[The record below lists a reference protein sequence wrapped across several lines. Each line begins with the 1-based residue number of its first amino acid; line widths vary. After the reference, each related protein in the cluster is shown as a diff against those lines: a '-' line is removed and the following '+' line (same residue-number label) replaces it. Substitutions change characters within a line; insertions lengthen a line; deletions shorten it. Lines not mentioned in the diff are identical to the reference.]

1 MMPAG
6 LQVFGPDGKVW
17 LDETFHMPRVVKV
30 LDVNTVTGTF
40 TLPSEVKLTGTLYA
54 TSMHG
59 DPMVVVSGRVLTW
72 KYLQKIFTGGAW
84 KPHVFPAKILLLD
97 TPNV

>member
-17 LDETFHMPRVVKV
+17 LDETFHMPRAVKI

>member
-1 MMPAG
+1 MPAG
-6 LQVFGPDGKVW
+6 LQVFVPDGKVW
-17 LDETFHMPRVVKV
+17 LDETFHMPRVVKI